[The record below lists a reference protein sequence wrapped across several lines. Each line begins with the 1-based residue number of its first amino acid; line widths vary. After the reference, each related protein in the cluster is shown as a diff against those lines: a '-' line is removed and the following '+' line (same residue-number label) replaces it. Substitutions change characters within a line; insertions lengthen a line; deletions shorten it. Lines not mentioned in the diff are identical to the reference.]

1 MTERI
6 IINKPVAINRNTN
19 EVYILNSL
27 FKHNDGFK
35 GATGSVLVPITQ
47 DYVDSRND
55 IEEIMDLYYD
65 YWKQS
70 DSIASLR
77 DFCRDILIDCDGLF
91 PGHDTSDCHLAED
104 LLGEF
109 TDAIAFE
116 CIGGGRCFSVEL
128 FDIEG
133 IEILDHDLVKQI
145 KRYEGD
151 WTVDLE
157 NTPMENIY

>member
-6 IINKPVAINRNTN
+6 LINKPVAINRETN

-27 FKHNDGFK
+27 FKHRDDFK
-35 GATGSVLVPITQ
+35 GATGSVLSPITQ

-55 IEEIMDLYYD
+55 MEEIMDNYYD
-65 YWKQS
+65 CWKQS
-70 DSIASLR
+70 NSRESLR
-77 DFCRDILIDCDGLF
+77 DFCEDILIDCDGLF
-91 PGHDTSDCHLAED
+91 PGHDTSDCHYAES
-104 LLGEF
+104 LLSEF

-116 CIGGGRCFSVEL
+116 CIGGGRCFSVEM
-128 FDIEG
+128 FNDED
-133 IEILDHDLVKQI
+133 IEILDHELVKQI

-157 NTPMENIY
+157 GTPMENVY